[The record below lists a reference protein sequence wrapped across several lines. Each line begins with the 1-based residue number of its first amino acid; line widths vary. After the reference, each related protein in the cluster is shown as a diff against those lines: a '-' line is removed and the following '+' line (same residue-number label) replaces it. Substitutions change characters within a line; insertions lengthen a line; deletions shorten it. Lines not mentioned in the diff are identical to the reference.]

1 MMKCEVSKKNESCI
15 MNEKLRSRSPLFF
28 AMILAL
34 LPNIFS
40 IQAKTGDNDLFKL
53 NSEQLS
59 LNFDGYFQQAETAI
73 DSIDVRLARQEL
85 SLIQFKIKKHQN
97 QIPRD
102 MKKTYESKLA
112 ALNALVKQKVDSLVK
127 VNLTVLKKNGQ
138 TAGIEFRQQLAILRG
153 LSEAELAAVDEA
165 IINTAPAKGD
175 ETGARMLALPEAPS
189 ARVDHSQQGLPAP
202 APMEKP
208 LTQPFDNQLSPNP
221 ASTTMKALPIIV
233 SESVE
238 NKKPLFDMPVDSS
251 PHPQQS
257 QSTREFD
264 VNRTTA
270 NTMAAKVRTLL
281 NEGKI
286 DEAMTVFNLYRPNMQ
301 NFLEQPV
308 FDKLKSVVEDAYAQ
322 EQNQRAQA
330 LQLVQDIDTY
340 IDQDRVPEAFKKFQT
355 SREELRQSL
364 DREEFIKLE
373 ERVGKANVN
382 FGRAQGIANMKAR
395 EIRISLENKKIDEAA
410 LKFEKSRSELQRGL
424 PNNEFDRL
432 GQEMAAAY
440 SALQDKRK
448 LSKMSEKDIKSL
460 IKEEKGAEAFARF
473 NADSSMLRQNLNT
486 GEFSTLKASVKQA
499 YNDFLSHQ
507 AQALRSTGTI
517 DSLLTSNK
525 VLEALYLFN
534 ESKGRIR
541 RDLADDKRFFEL
553 KERVTK
559 AYDDFREKRRQAI
572 RSADNIKY
580 LINKKEGLNAFASYQ
595 QYLPMLKEYLEPR
608 VCAKL
613 EKAVIQAK
621 AEYESNVAHA
631 QSTVHKIEGLLVKK
645 RIEEA
650 YAAFDA
656 NESAFKM
663 YLDDKTFIDL
673 KKRVEQ
679 SNSLFQRQK
688 SDAFRIVG
696 ALNRLIAQDEGDS
709 AYKVFRQNDVFLSE
723 YLNAQNHSETK
734 SRVARARA
742 DYGRNCKIADT
753 LAAKLQ
759 ALVKY
764 NQVQM
769 AHIRLDEKRDF
780 LTHYLDKA
788 TFLQLETTVRAP
800 YEAFMQKLKEARATV
815 SAISGMLQ
823 RHQAAAA
830 RNEFSRHRKELEH
843 YLPADEFVLIQGKA
857 EQSFRSG
864 IKEKARNGK

>member
-1 MMKCEVSKKNESCI
+1 MMKCKVSKKNESRQT
-15 MNEKLRSRSPLFF
+15 MKEKPRKFSPLCF

-34 LPNIFS
+34 LPGFFK

-102 MKKTYESKLA
+102 AKKTYEGKLA
-112 ALNALVKQKVDSLVK
+112 ALNAMVKRKVDSLVK

-138 TAGIEFRQQLAILRG
+138 AAGIEFRQQLAIQRG
-153 LSEAELAAVDEA
+153 LSEAELAVVDEA

-175 ETGARMLALPEAPS
+175 ETGARKPAPPEAP
-189 ARVDHSQQGLPAP
+189 AVRVDLPTQQSLPMP
-202 APMEKP
+202 KPVEKP
-208 LTQPFDNQLSPNP
+208 SPQSPGIPTSPNP
-221 ASTTMKALPIIV
+221 LPVPITMKALPIIAP
-233 SESVE
+233 ESGE
-238 NKKPLFDMPVDSS
+238 NKKSFFEMPVDSS
-251 PHPQQS
+251 PQPPQS
-257 QSTREFD
+257 QPTREFD

-270 NTMAAKVRTLL
+270 NTMAAKVRALL

-301 NFLEQPV
+301 SFLEQPV
-308 FDKLKSVVEDAYAQ
+308 FDKLKSVMEDAYAR
-322 EQNQRAQA
+322 EQKQHADA

-355 SREELRQSL
+355 SREELRKSL
-364 DREEFIKLE
+364 DREEFVKFE

-424 PNNEFDRL
+424 PQDEFDRL

-448 LSKMSEKDIKSL
+448 ISKMSEKDIKSL

-473 NADSSMLRQNLNT
+473 NADSTMLRQNLNT
-486 GEFSTLKASVKQA
+486 GEFSSLKASVKQA
-499 YNDFLSHQ
+499 YNDFLSRQ
-507 AQALRSTGTI
+507 AQALHSTGTI
-517 DSLLTSNK
+517 DSLITGNK
-525 VLEALYLFN
+525 VLEARRLFD

-541 RDLADDKRFFEL
+541 RYLADDKRFFEL

-559 AYDDFREKRRQAI
+559 GYDGFREKRRQAI

-580 LINKKEGLNAFASYQ
+580 LINRKEGLRAFAGYQ
-595 QYLPMLKEYLEPR
+595 QDLPMLKEYLEPR

-621 AEYESNVAHA
+621 AEYESNVTYA

-673 KKRVEQ
+673 KKRIEQ
-679 SNSLFQRQK
+679 SNGLFQRRK
-688 SDAFRIVG
+688 SDAFRIV
-696 ALNRLIAQDEGDS
+696 
-709 AYKVFRQNDVFLSE
+709 FLAE
-723 YLNAQNHSETK
+723 FLNAQNHNETK
-734 SRVARARA
+734 NRVARARA

-753 LAAKLQ
+753 LAAKIQ
-759 ALVKY
+759 ALVKR

-769 AHIRLDEKRDF
+769 AHIRLDEKLDF
-780 LTHYLDKA
+780 LAHYLDKA
-788 TFLQLETTVRAP
+788 TFLRLETTVRAP
-800 YEAFMQKLKEARATV
+800 YQAFMQKLKEARATV
-815 SAISGMLQ
+815 SALNAMLQ
-823 RHQAAAA
+823 GHQNVAA
-830 RNEFSRHRKELEH
+830 RDEFSRHRKELER
-843 YLPADEFVLIQGKA
+843 YLPADEFVLIQGKV